1 MKYKQEVWKVSL
13 DQADSYS
20 LTGFIEIVTIAY
32 YNLFWLNLY
41 LSYCFDVINMYFF
54 FTGKIITQ
62 NRTETLRTE
71 CPDRIVE
78 CILVIE
84 LGKYYIAWQVWF

>member
-1 MKYKQEVWKVSL
+1 M
-13 DQADSYS
+13 SY
-20 LTGFIEIVTIAY
+20 Y
-32 YNLFWLNLY
+32 
-41 LSYCFDVINMYFF
+41 FDVINMYFIF
-54 FTGKIITQ
+54 FFFAGKIITQ

-84 LGKYYIAWQVWF
+84 LGKYYIA

>member
-1 MKYKQEVWKVSL
+1 
-13 DQADSYS
+13 
-20 LTGFIEIVTIAY
+20 
-32 YNLFWLNLY
+32 
-41 LSYCFDVINMYFF
+41 MYFF
-54 FTGKIITQ
+54 FADKIITQ

-84 LGKYYIAWQVWF
+84 LGKYYIAW